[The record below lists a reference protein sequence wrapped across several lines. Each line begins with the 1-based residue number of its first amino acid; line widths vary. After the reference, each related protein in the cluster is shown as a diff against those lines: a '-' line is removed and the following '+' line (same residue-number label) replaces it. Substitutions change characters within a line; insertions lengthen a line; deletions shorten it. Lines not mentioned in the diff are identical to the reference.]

1 MATPRNDRIAVPAG
15 GPDGFA
21 FEWDQE
27 ILDAT
32 LFQQREKASAVA
44 DAARHLR
51 EAIILCL
58 LPSGA
63 KLPTEP
69 ELAQRLGVGVV
80 TMHSALSLLR
90 EEGFI
95 ITRRG
100 RHGGSWVASADE
112 IVRASMRSASFDVSE
127 LREQSEVVIALESQA
142 MGLAAVRATDA
153 ERAAILEI
161 ASYPRDEMSIEERQ
175 RHSNIFH
182 LQIAI
187 VARNDELLEAIRRR
201 RARLQELRTVAVGH
215 FVFCTHGSHYQ
226 PLIAQAIADG
236 DPEEARNVCHRFL
249 TDCWT
254 CNITVIEYGGGVEG
268 RDVALIG
275 PLDARL
281 HLAR

>member
-1 MATPRNDRIAVPAG
+1 MATRRYGRSEAQTDGV
-15 GPDGFA
+15 DGFA
-21 FEWDQE
+21 FAWDQAV
-27 ILDAT
+27 LDAT

-63 KLPTEP
+63 RLPTEP

-80 TMHSALSLLR
+80 TMHAALTLLR

-100 RHGGSWVASADE
+100 RHGGSWVASTDE
-112 IVRASMRSASFDVSE
+112 IVRASMRSASFDLAE
-127 LREQSEVVIALESQA
+127 LREQSEVLIALESQA
-142 MGLAAVRATDA
+142 MGLAAVRATDE
-153 ERAAILEI
+153 ERAAILET
-161 ASYPRDEMSIEERQ
+161 ARFPRDGMSVEERQ
-175 RHSNIFH
+175 RHSNVFH
-182 LQIAI
+182 LQIALA
-187 VARNDELLEAIRRR
+187 ARNVELLDAIRRR

-215 FVFCTHGSHYQ
+215 LVFCTHGGHYQ

-236 DPEEARNVCHRFL
+236 DPDEARNVCHRFL

-254 CNITVIEYGGGVEG
+254 CNITVIDYRGGVEG

-281 HLAR
+281 HLAD